1 MPGTRL
7 TALVPPRV
15 PERKRKGASIMNR
28 DRRTAI
34 VVGVLF
40 IVATTAALIGRVV
53 LLDPILEGADIL
65 AKVAANQ
72 NQVAAGALFG
82 LVGFFACPSIA
93 IALYPVLRRHSEGLA
108 LGSVGLRIIE
118 GVLYSIG
125 AIAVLS
131 MVTLARGLVDGG
143 APASSYLEASGALL
157 MAVRSW
163 AGMAGTL
170 AFYPAGLMY
179 YLVFYRARLIPR
191 WLSGWGIVAV
201 AMGFSATIL
210 IVFQVIRPMTTPQIV
225 LNLPIFLQE
234 MVLAVWLIAKGF
246 SPPAIA
252 SLRSSE

>member
-1 MPGTRL
+1 MS
-7 TALVPPRV
+7 
-15 PERKRKGASIMNR
+15 E
-28 DRRTAI
+28 DRRTA
-34 VVGVLF
+34 VVAGVLF
-40 IVATTAALIGRVV
+40 IVATTAGLIGRVV

-65 AKVAANQ
+65 AKVAVNQ

-82 LVGFFACPSIA
+82 LVGFFTCAGIA
-93 IALYPVLRRHSEGLA
+93 IALYPVLRRYSEGLA

-131 MVTLARGLVDGG
+131 MLTLARGVAEGG
-143 APASSYLEASGALL
+143 APASSYLQASGALL

-170 AFYPAGLMY
+170 AFYPAGLLY
-179 YLVFYRARLIPR
+179 YIVFYRSGLIPR

-201 AMGFSATIL
+201 AMGFTASVL
-210 IVFQVIRPMTTPQIV
+210 VVFQVVEPMTTPQIV

-246 SPPAIA
+246 SPSALA
-252 SLRSSE
+252 SLKGSE